1 MRRELEYHEEAREDI
16 HQLNDYIEEKCKA
29 PLTACRYLEGLE
41 KSILWL
47 QEHADIFPIVPE
59 LSLQMGYP
67 IRRLNYE
74 KMTVLYSIY
83 EDIVHIHR
91 IIPQSMV
98 IY

>member
-1 MRRELEYHEEAREDI
+1 MTRALEYHEEALEDI
-16 HQLNDYIEEKCKA
+16 YQLNGYIEEKCKA
-29 PLTACRYLEGLE
+29 PLTARRYLEGME

-47 QEHADIFPIVPE
+47 QENADIFPIVPE
-59 LSLQMGYP
+59 LSLQMGYS

-74 KMTVLYSIY
+74 KMAVLYSID